1 MAKKSAQAELLP
13 AAAPDTVIEAVVQTL
28 RAMQEG
34 ATLQFALAVGQLVTE
49 RFFDGDI
56 QKLRSHGPKDV
67 SLRRLAEHPDLPFS
81 ASTLTR
87 AVGVYELVDR
97 LGGVEAIKRLS
108 YSHLRAVLGVP
119 EKQQVRLLDKAAKDA
134 WPVAQLEAEAQK
146 HRREGRGGGRP
157 PLPTFIKALHAWR
170 RVAGD
175 DGAFD
180 VDAAVVEKLK
190 PDEVVAARDAVAE
203 MQRQL
208 AVLAARLGAKTAP
221 DAITAPPAIEPAAE
235 TPPAPSVKGRRRGA
249 NSAGA

>member
-13 AAAPDTVIEAVVQTL
+13 AVVPDTVIEAVVQTL
-28 RAMQEG
+28 RTMQEG

-49 RFFDGDI
+49 RFFEGDI

-97 LGGVEAIKRLS
+97 LGGVDAIKRLS
-108 YSHLRAVLGVP
+108 YSHLRVVLGIP
-119 EKQQVRLLDKAAKDA
+119 EKQQQRLLEKAANDSWPVVRL
-134 WPVAQLEAEAQK
+134 ETEAQK

-157 PLPTFIKALHAWR
+157 PVPTFIKALHAWR

-175 DGAFD
+175 EGAFD
-180 VDAAVVEKLK
+180 VDPAVVEKLK
-190 PDEVVAARDAVAE
+190 PEEVVAAREAIAE

-208 AVLAARLGAKTAP
+208 AALAARLASHSAP
-221 DAITAPPAIEPAAE
+221 DSLSRQPLAE
-235 TPPAPSVKGRRRGA
+235 GRVER
-249 NSAGA
+249 NSRVQRK

>member
-1 MAKKSAQAELLP
+1 MAKRPPVTELVPAEVP
-13 AAAPDTVIEAVVQTL
+13 ESVIESVVHAL
-28 RAMQEG
+28 RAMQDA

-49 RFFDGDI
+49 RFFDGDV

-97 LGGVEAIKRLS
+97 LGGIEAVKRLS
-108 YSHLRAVLGVP
+108 YSHLRVVLGIP
-119 EKQQVRLLDKAAKDA
+119 EKQQVRLLEKAAEQT
-134 WPVAQLEAEAQK
+134 WPVAQLEVEAQK
-146 HRREGRGGGRP
+146 HRRESRGGGRP
-157 PLPTFIKALHAWR
+157 PVPTFIKALQAWR
-170 RVAGD
+170 RVAAD

-190 PDEVVAARDAVAE
+190 PDEVAAAREAVAE

-208 AVLAARLGAKTAP
+208 AVLAARLEAPEGPTKVSPQSVAAGPIGAKVTA
-221 DAITAPPAIEPAAE
+221 
-235 TPPAPSVKGRRRGA
+235 RRKPT
-249 NSAGA
+249 